1 MKALA
6 KKCWR
11 GSLAEILS
19 NQELFQTFVTD
30 LKNGG
35 IAAIPTD
42 TLYGFAV
49 DGESEAGVEAVYKMK
64 GREEKKPLILFLHHQ
79 KQLATLGISCS
90 SPVENLLK
98 RFWPGALTAVFP
110 RPPQNLRA
118 FAHDSLGLRIPNYP
132 DLLKLLERYPG
143 YLLTTSANR
152 SGQPPIGDPG
162 QLERDFSSR
171 IAWLFDGG
179 IIPLS
184 EPSTVAD
191 MTKWPPV
198 ILRQGKIR
206 I

>member
-1 MKALA
+1 MKPLHQKFHRNPIAEVLA
-6 KKCWR
+6 
-11 GSLAEILS
+11 SH
-19 NQELFQTFVTD
+19 ELFQYFVSD

-49 DGESEAGVEAVYKMK
+49 DGESKAGVESVYKMK
-64 GREEKKPLILFLHHQ
+64 GREENKPLILFLNHQ
-79 KQLATLGISCS
+79 KQLAKLGIYIST
-90 SPVENLLK
+90 EIGEIL
-98 RFWPGALTAVFP
+98 RQFWPGALTAIFQHP
-110 RPPQNLRA
+110 SKHLSA
-118 FAHDSLGLRIPNYP
+118 FSNDSLGIRVPNHS
-132 DLLKLLERYPG
+132 DLLTLLERYPG

-152 SGQPPIGDPG
+152 SGQPPISDPD
-162 QLERDFSSR
+162 QLEEKFKTEIS
-171 IAWLFDGG
+171 WLFDGG

-198 ILRQGKIR
+198 ILRQGKIH